1 MSTELVTTQPHE
13 VSVVVTEEQK
23 ELVKR
28 TVAPDATD
36 SELQLY
42 FYDCTRRGVHPL
54 DRLLHFT
61 KRKDGN
67 GVGKYTPITSID
79 LLRMRADSTGQHIG
93 TDEPIYQGAKGS
105 PDFAALVRVHKLV
118 AGQKATFTGT
128 ARWSEYY
135 PGDRLGFMWQK
146 MPHLMLGKC
155 AEALALRKAFPAQLH
170 GLYVQE
176 EMDQAE
182 VKPVES
188 SAKERMR
195 ASLHEAAQELSGEP
209 VDITIE
215 ETGASD
221 PQPNPSGFVW
231 RLGKYKGTLIDEI
244 PLNYLEWFAKEGKA
258 GDHKAAAQAAI
269 DWAKGQ
275 QSLGTEDVA

>member
-1 MSTELVTTQPHE
+1 MSSELVPAQQQE
-13 VSVVVTEEQK
+13 VSVIVTEEQK

-42 FYDCTRRGVHPL
+42 FYDCSRRGVHPL
-54 DRLLHFT
+54 DRLLHYT
-61 KRKDGN
+61 KRN
-67 GVGKYTPITSID
+67 GKYTPITSID
-79 LLRMRADSTGQHIG
+79 LLRMRADATGQHLG
-93 TDEPIYQGAKGS
+93 TDEPIYQGVKGS

-128 ARWSEYY
+128 ARWSEYF
-135 PGDRLGFMWQK
+135 PGEAQGFMWKK

-182 VKPVES
+182 VKP
-188 SAKERMR
+188 ATT
-195 ASLHEAAQELSGEP
+195 APLQQAAEILTGEP
-209 VDITIE
+209 VAVTVHDTAEPTTFIWRVGKDHKGKNIDDIPLDYLE
-215 ETGASD
+215 WYA
-221 PQPNPSGFVW
+221 Q
-231 RLGKYKGTLIDEI
+231 KGTL
-244 PLNYLEWFAKEGKA
+244 A
-258 GDHKAAAQAAI
+258 DHRNAAQAAI

-275 QSLGTEDVA
+275 QSLGTDDQA

>member
-1 MSTELVTTQPHE
+1 MSNELVPAQTQE
-13 VSVVVTEEQK
+13 LAIVITEEQK

-54 DRLLHFT
+54 DKLLHYT
-61 KRKDGN
+61 KRN
-67 GVGKYTPITSID
+67 GKYAPITSID
-79 LLRMRADSTGQHIG
+79 LLRMRADATGQHVG
-93 TDEPIYQGAKGS
+93 TDEPLYQGVKGS
-105 PDFAALVRVHKLV
+105 PDFAALVRVHKMV

-128 ARWSEYY
+128 ARWSEYF
-135 PGDRLGFMWQK
+135 PGEQQGFMWKK

-182 VKPVES
+182 AQP
-188 SAKERMR
+188 AAPM
-195 ASLHEAAQELSGEP
+195 ALHEAAEALAGEP
-209 VDITIE
+209 VDVTVHDTNE
-215 ETGASD
+215 PA
-221 PQPNPSGFVW
+221 PFVW
-231 RLGKYKGTLIDEI
+231 RLGKWKSAHITDIDTS
-244 PLNYLEWFAKEGKA
+244 YLEWFTKDGKD
-258 GDHKAAAQAAI
+258 GDHKEAARVELERRQN
-269 DWAKGQ
+269 Q
-275 QSLGTEDVA
+275 VSLMGSESEDVA